1 MKKGVLPSTNLLGAH
16 QLQDMKLAV
25 SYLMSSWKALLL
37 RNPLGH
43 LPQAVKQEQGRF
55 HGVEI
60 NKGRTCVVCQAG
72 GDGCVI
78 AVRQANDQVRIWA
91 SSDADKLHTLAIQ
104 RMMRMS
110 HRYPFLRWFV
120 KGGSVL

>member
-1 MKKGVLPSTNLLGAH
+1 MKRGVPASIHLLGEH
-16 QLQDMKLAV
+16 QPHDMQIAL

-43 LPQAVKQEQGRF
+43 LPQAFKQEQGRF
-55 HGVEI
+55 HSVGI
-60 NKGRTCVVCQAG
+60 NEGGTCVVGQAG

-78 AVRQANDQVRIWA
+78 AVRQAHDEIRIWA
-91 SSDADKLHTLAIQ
+91 SPDADKLHALAVQ
-104 RMMRMS
+104 RMMGMG
-110 HRYPFLRWFV
+110 YCDPFQRWFV

>member
-1 MKKGVLPSTNLLGAH
+1 MKRGVPASIHLLGEH
-16 QLQDMKLAV
+16 QPHDMQIAL

-37 RNPLGH
+37 SNPLGH

-55 HGVEI
+55 HGIGI
-60 NKGRTCVVCQAG
+60 NEGRACVVGQAG
-72 GDGCVI
+72 GDGCMI
-78 AVRQANDQVRIWA
+78 AVRQANDDIRIWA
-91 SSDADKLHTLAIQ
+91 SPDADKLHALAIQ
-104 RMMRMS
+104 GMMRMS

>member
-1 MKKGVLPSTNLLGAH
+1 MKRGVPASIYLLEEH
-16 QLQDMKLAV
+16 QPHDMQITQ
-25 SYLMSSWKALLL
+25 SYLMSSWKALL

-43 LPQAVKQEQGRF
+43 LPQAFKQEQGRF
-55 HGVEI
+55 HGVGI
-60 NKGRTCVVCQAG
+60 NEGRACVVSQAG

-78 AVRQANDQVRIWA
+78 AVRQTNDEIRIWA
-91 SSDADKLHTLAIQ
+91 SPDADKLHALAIQ